1 MAKNINQEEKMYKT
15 ETADIRHQYPRSENR
30 EHSVPL
36 YLTSSFVFD
45 DAEQGRA
52 LFADEQPGN
61 IYSRFSNPNTTEF
74 IGKMCALEKMDD
86 GFAFATGMAAVFA
99 GFAGLLKAG
108 DHVLASRALFG
119 STYQILVKI
128 LSKWGITTSFVDA
141 SRPEKWE
148 SHINKNTKMFFIETP
163 SNPGL
168 DIIDLSIA
176 QKLKEKHNLIL
187 FIDNTFATPILQTPV
202 DYGADLIAHS
212 ATKYIDGQ
220 GRVLGGVIVGN
231 QDLIDEVRFFARQTG
246 PAMSPFNAWLLSKSL
261 ETLSLRMERHCSNA
275 LALARELD
283 GNAHL
288 IYVRYPGLESHP
300 QFILAQ
306 RQMKS
311 AGGIITLLIKGGY
324 DRAQRFID
332 ALQIFSKTANLGD
345 TRSVATHPASTT
357 HSKLSIEEQEQVSIY
372 PGLVRISVGLEN
384 KDDIIADIIQALEKS
399 KKGKK

>member
-1 MAKNINQEEKMYKT
+1 LAKNISQEEKMYKT

-52 LFADEQPGN
+52 LFAEELSGN

-74 IGKMCALEKMDD
+74 VGKMCRLEKMDD

-148 SHINKNTKMFFIETP
+148 SDINKNTKMFFIETP

-168 DIIDLSIA
+168 DIIDLSVA
-176 QKLKEKHNLIL
+176 KELKEKHNLIL
-187 FIDNTFATPILQTPV
+187 FIDNTFATPILQTPA

-220 GRVLGGVIVGN
+220 GRVLGGVIIGK
-231 QDLIDEVRFFARQTG
+231 QHLIDDVRFFARQTG

-300 QFILAQ
+300 QYILAQ
-306 RQMKS
+306 RQMKG
-311 AGGIITLLIKGGY
+311 AGGIITLLLKGGY
-324 DRAQRFID
+324 QRAQRFID
-332 ALQIFSKTANLGD
+332 ALKIFSKTANLGD

-384 KDDIIADIIQALEKS
+384 KDDIIADINQALEKS
-399 KKGKK
+399 EKGKK